1 MLLSVIMPVY
11 NVEKTL
17 SRAIESILNQS
28 FSNLELI
35 LVNDGS
41 TDKSSEICEEY
52 ALKDKRISI
61 INKKNGG
68 LSSARNEGLKNT
80 KGDFVTFIDSDDYLD
95 LNTYQLFHEKL
106 LQEKIDLYIFNVC
119 RIRNNKEE
127 ILDSIEKKVEG
138 SEEIIKSFFIY
149 KGIDFYAWNKI
160 YKKELFDGLIYPENT
175 LYEDIVTS
183 YRIGQRAQK
192 AYVTDKVG
200 YYYID
205 NPESIVNSQFNP
217 KQYDNVSQ
225 REILL
230 NNILKDYPNL
240 SLYALD
246 KLLDGFLST
255 GYKIGSSIKNETTS
269 KYLKLIRK
277 DISENKK
284 LMKKNPFSSKAKLVA
299 LKLLEVN
306 INVYTFLYRKVLKK

>member
-61 INKKNGG
+61 INKINGG

-95 LNTYQLFHEKL
+95 LNTYQLFYEKL
-106 LQEKIDLYIFNVC
+106 LKEKIDLYIFNVC

-138 SEEIIKSFFIY
+138 SEEIIKSFFMY

-183 YRIGQRAQK
+183 YRVVQRAQK

-277 DISENKK
+277 DIAENKK
-284 LMKKNPFSSKAKLVA
+284 LMKKNPLSSKAKLIA

>member
-28 FSNLELI
+28 FSNLELL

-41 TDKSSEICEEY
+41 TDSSKEICEKF

-80 KGDFVTFIDSDDYLD
+80 KGDFITFIDSDDYLELD
-95 LNTYQLFHEKL
+95 TYQLFYEKK
-106 LQEKIDLYIFNVC
+106 LQEKIDLYVFNVC

-127 ILDSIEKKVEG
+127 ILNSIEKRIEG
-138 SEEIIKSFFIY
+138 SEEIIKNFFMY

-183 YRIGQRAQK
+183 YNIGKRANN

-217 KQYDNVSQ
+217 KQYDNVLQ

-230 NNILKDYPNL
+230 RSILKEYPNL
-240 SLYALD
+240 SMYAVD

-255 GYKIGSSIKNETTS
+255 GYKIGSSIKNETTI

-284 LMKKNPFSSKAKLVA
+284 LMKKNPLTSKAKLAA
-299 LKLLEVN
+299 LKLLETN
-306 INVYTFLYRKVLKK
+306 ISVYTFLYRKVLKK

>member
-41 TDKSSEICEEY
+41 TDRSSEICEEY
-52 ALKDKRISI
+52 TLKDKRISV
-61 INKKNGG
+61 INKTNGG

-80 KGDFVTFIDSDDYLD
+80 QGDFVTFIDSDDYLD

-127 ILDSIEKKVEG
+127 ILNSIEKKVEG
-138 SEEIIKSFFIY
+138 SEEIIKSFFTY

-183 YRIGQRAQK
+183 YRVGQRAQK

-205 NPESIVNSQFNP
+205 NPESIVNGQFNP
-217 KQYDNVSQ
+217 KQYDNVLQ

-230 NNILKDYPNL
+230 DNISKDYPNL

-255 GYKIGSSIKNETTS
+255 GYKIGSSTKNETTS
-269 KYLKLIRK
+269 KYLNLIRK
-277 DISENKK
+277 DISKIKK
-284 LMKKNPFSSKAKLVA
+284 LMKKNPLSSKAKLVA
-299 LKLLEVN
+299 LTLLAVN

>member
-41 TDKSSEICEEY
+41 TDSSKEICENY
-52 ALKDKRISI
+52 ALKDNRIRLV
-61 INKKNGG
+61 NKTNGG
-68 LSSARNEGLKNT
+68 LSSARNEGLKNI
-80 KGDFVTFIDSDDYLD
+80 KGDFITFIDSDDYLE
-95 LNTYQLFHEKL
+95 LNTYQLFYEKL
-106 LQEKIDLYIFNVC
+106 VQEKIDLYVFNVC

-127 ILDSIEKKVEG
+127 ILNSIEKKVEG
-138 SEEIIKSFFIY
+138 SEEIIKNFFMY

-160 YKKELFDGLIYPENT
+160 YKKELFDGLIYPEDT

-183 YRIGQRAQK
+183 YNIGKRAK
-192 AYVTDKVG
+192 NAYVTEKVG
-200 YYYID
+200 YYYVD

-217 KQYDNVSQ
+217 KQYDNVAQ

-230 NNILKDYPNL
+230 NSISRDYPNL
-240 SLYALD
+240 SIYALD

-255 GYKIGSSIKNETTS
+255 GYKIGSSIRNETTIN
-269 KYLKLIRK
+269 YLKLIRK
-277 DISENKK
+277 DISESKK
-284 LMKKNPFSSKAKLVA
+284 LMKKNPISSKAKLLA
-299 LKLLEVN
+299 LKLLAVN
-306 INVYTFLYRKVLKK
+306 INVYTFLYREVLKK